1 MGRTRGTPGRS
12 GMIGLSKSRRK
23 KKTLKVEEKPEESKE
38 ESKEEEEADQVEE
51 VSKEEGSKRD
61 RPETGEVMEELRRR
75 LAHGAAGPPP
85 VCEVRTLGTY
95 DKKRSDEL
103 SFQPGSIITV
113 HRISETSLG
122 WIVGTLD
129 GERGYVPT
137 NTIASGISGYV
148 PTNTMASY
156 GSSGG
161 PKRDLLEVIRND
173 V

>member
-38 ESKEEEEADQVEE
+38 ESKEEEEEEADQVEE

-122 WIVGTLD
+122 WIIGTLD
-129 GERGYVPT
+129 GKRGYVPT
-137 NTIASGISGYV
+137 NTVAC
-148 PTNTMASY
+148 Y

-161 PKRDLLEVIRND
+161 PKRDLLEVIRTE

>member
-1 MGRTRGTPGRS
+1 M
-12 GMIGLSKSRRK
+12 
-23 KKTLKVEEKPEESKE
+23 
-38 ESKEEEEADQVEE
+38 
-51 VSKEEGSKRD
+51 SKEEGSKRD
-61 RPETGEVMEELRRR
+61 RPETGEVMEELRRQ

-122 WIVGTLD
+122 WIIGTLD
-129 GERGYVPT
+129 GKRGYVPT
-137 NTIASGISGYV
+137 NTV
-148 PTNTMASY
+148 ASY

-161 PKRDLLEVIRND
+161 PKRDPLEVIRNE